1 MAGSRT
7 DLNQSCF
14 FLTGEDYLK
23 IPVGAKNGMKGGFQ
37 MILDVESYDYAF
49 CTGGATGFRMSMAD
63 PRDKPLM
70 LWDSFNIAPGNK
82 SFGDDI
88 YKIFE
93 PNFDDPPA
101 REASREVANLI

>member
-1 MAGSRT
+1 
-7 DLNQSCF
+7 
-14 FLTGEDYLK
+14 
-23 IPVGAKNGMKGGFQ
+23 

-93 PNFDDPPA
+93 PNFDDPLKVFLWGFN
-101 REASREVANLI
+101 EDLIYLFQSKFFV